1 MYIIEIVPVL
11 NDNYV
16 YILHNEKDKLTA
28 VIDPGD
34 PKPVIKKLDEKKWKL
49 DEIIN
54 THHHSDHIAGN
65 ETLKSFY
72 NCKLIAP
79 FADKNRINEVTD
91 FVSDNDT
98 IKLAGF
104 RTKVIST
111 PGHTLGHVCY
121 FLEDEKILFSG
132 DTLFRLGCGRVFEGT
147 MEQMKTSLDKLK
159 KLPNETIIYCGH
171 EYTLSNAK
179 FCMKLLP
186 SEVKL
191 KEKYD
196 EIMELRINNSS
207 TIPFLLQEEKNLNP
221 FLRCDNINF
230 KKIIDHENKSSLDT
244 FSYIRL
250 QKDNF

>member
-79 FADKNRINEVTD
+79 LADKNRINEVTD

-111 PGHTLGHVCY
+111 PGHTLGHGCY
-121 FLEDEKILFSG
+121 FLENEKILFSG

-186 SEVKL
+186 SEIKL

-196 EIMELRINNSS
+196 EIMELRKNNLS
-207 TIPFLLQEEKNLNP
+207 TIPFILQEEKNLNP
-221 FLRCDNINF
+221 FLRCDNTNF
-230 KKIIDHENKSSLDT
+230 KQTIDYENKSSLDT